1 MAWQG
6 QTTMPAGM
14 PTQMMYY
21 QAADQSSTD
30 QSEVAEPV
38 VNFLKWFYHFI
49 EKNEVYHVENMYE
62 DGFYKI
68 SEFYY
73 KDKSWPAP
81 DAVQEIVKEKDEGC
95 IFMILYREL
104 YYRHIYARLKPTLE
118 HRFDSYSN
126 YCELFSYLLAA
137 EEPVKIELPNK
148 WLWDIIDEFVYQFQ
162 SFQQFKSKAGKMNDE
177 EKGMLRDEDHAWKV
191 TAVLNILL
199 QLTEKCNINEQL
211 IATKAGETITEEIAG
226 EFGMK
231 PIYSMTGF
239 FSLVGLLRLYCLL
252 GDYHM
257 ALSCIEHIQFKDKDM
272 MALVPACQIT
282 ANYYAGFAFF
292 MIRKYANTIQL
303 YQHILGYMQR
313 TKQFFQNRSFQVED
327 INKKNDQMLALL
339 AISSTFCPLRL
350 DESVNI
356 QIKEKQGDKVARL
369 LHGDM
374 TVYDDLFFNG
384 CPKFLS
390 PVVSEN
396 PTSPFGQSGPR
407 GLQLQVFK
415 AEVEQQRLIPTL
427 RSFLKLYTS
436 IPISKLAKFLDMQE
450 NEVRCCL
457 MAFKHKKE
465 IAKGDGGDQTT
476 LDIDFY
482 VDKNMVHIS
491 DTKIARHYGDYYVQQ
506 VLKLRE
512 SNKVILAAALT
523 PVAQPATA

>member
-6 QTTMPAGM
+6 NVAAMPV
-14 PTQMMYY
+14 QMQMYY
-21 QAADQSSTD
+21 TGPATD
-30 QSEVAEPV
+30 QGEVAEPV

-49 EKNEVYHVENMYE
+49 EKNEIYHVENMYE
-62 DGFYKI
+62 DGYYKI
-68 SEFYY
+68 SDFYF
-73 KDKSWPAP
+73 KDKPWPAP
-81 DAVQEIVKEKDEGC
+81 EIVQGIVEEKDEAS

-118 HRFDSYSN
+118 HRFDSYAN
-126 YCELFSYLLAA
+126 YCELFSYLLTA

-148 WLWDIIDEFVYQFQ
+148 WLWDIIEEFVYQFQ
-162 SFQQFKSKAGKMNDE
+162 NFQQFKSKAGKINDE
-177 EKGMLRDEDHAWKV
+177 EKSMLRDDEDNVWKV

-199 QLTEKCNINEQL
+199 QLTEKCNINQQL
-211 IATKAGETITEEIAG
+211 IAMERGEPITEEIAG

-231 PIYSMTGF
+231 AIYTMTGF

-257 ALSCIEHIQFKDKDM
+257 ALSCIEHVQFKDKDM

-282 ANYYAGFAFF
+282 ANYYAGFAYL
-292 MIRKYANTIQL
+292 MIRKYGNTIQL

-313 TKQFFQNRSFQVED
+313 TKQFFQNRSFQADD
-327 INKKNDQMLALL
+327 INKKNEQMLALL
-339 AISSTFCPLRL
+339 AIASTFCPLRL

-356 QIKEKQGDKVARL
+356 QIKEKQGDKVARIQ
-369 LHGDM
+369 HGDM
-374 TVYDDLFFNG
+374 AVYDDLFFSG

-396 PTSPFGQSGPR
+396 PTSPFGSSGPR

-415 AEVEQQRLIPTL
+415 TEVEQQRLIPTL

-436 IPISKLAKFLDMQE
+436 IPISKLAKFLDMHE

-465 IAKGDGGDQTT
+465 VAKGDSSDQTT
-476 LDIDFY
+476 MDIDFY
-482 VDKNMVHIS
+482 VDKDMVHIS

-506 VLKLRE
+506 VLKLKE
-512 SNKVILAAALT
+512 SNKLILGAALS
-523 PVAQPATA
+523 PVVTTNTA

>member
-1 MAWQG
+1 
-6 QTTMPAGM
+6 MPM
-14 PTQMMYY
+14 QMMYTHN
-21 QAADQSSTD
+21 APEASTGGTSD
-30 QSEVAEPV
+30 EVAEPV
-38 VNFLKWFYHFI
+38 VNFLKWLYHFI
-49 EKNEVYHVENMYE
+49 EANEIYHVENMYE

-68 SEFYY
+68 SEFYF
-73 KDKSWPAP
+73 KDKPWPAP
-81 DAVQEIVKEKDEGC
+81 DAVQDITEEKDDQS

-126 YCELFSYLLAA
+126 YCELFAYLLASD
-137 EEPVKIELPNK
+137 EPVKIELPNK

-162 SFQQFKSKAGKMNDE
+162 SFQQFKSKAGKINEE
-177 EKGMLRDEDHAWKV
+177 EKNMLRDEDNAWKV
-191 TAVLNILL
+191 TAVLNILI
-199 QLTEKCNINEQL
+199 QLTEKCNINAQL
-211 IATKAGETITEEIAG
+211 VALERGETITEDIAG
-226 EFGMK
+226 EFGVK
-231 PIYSMTGF
+231 PIYTMTGF
-239 FSLVGLLRLYCLL
+239 FSLIGLLRLYCLL

-282 ANYYAGFAFF
+282 ANYYAGFAYF

-313 TKQFFQNRSFQVED
+313 TKQFFQNRSFQAED

-339 AISSTFCPLRL
+339 AIASTFCPLRL

-356 QIKEKQGDKVARL
+356 QIKEKHNEKVTRL
-369 LHGDM
+369 QHGDM
-374 TVYDDLFFNG
+374 TVYDELFFSG

-390 PVVSEN
+390 PVVSE
-396 PTSPFGQSGPR
+396 TSSSPFGSSGPR

-415 AEVEQQRLIPTL
+415 TEVEQQRLIPTL

-436 IPISKLAKFLDMQE
+436 IPISKLAKFLDMHE

-482 VDKNMVHIS
+482 VDKDMIHIS

-506 VLKLRE
+506 ILKLKE
-512 SNKVILAAALT
+512 SNKMIISAALSNTT
-523 PVAQPATA
+523 PVATTPGIV